1 MTRDEFLPLRDFI
14 YEKTGIFFA
23 ENKMYL
29 LESRLSNRLEELGF
43 SSFEDYYFFLKYNN
57 IDSKKELTNLLNV
70 VTTNETSYFR
80 NPHQLDAFKVIIQK
94 NYINNNSISMSSPLR
109 IWSAACSTGEEPYTL
124 AIILLE
130 MMEISRKN
138 IPFVI
143 YATDI
148 SSKVLES
155 AKRGVYGSYS
165 TRNMDNAIIN
175 KYFTRNGEN
184 CLLKEHVKKFV
195 KIDFMNLTDAVAYK
209 KYKNM
214 DIIFCRNVLIYFD
227 EKAKKKVI
235 DLMYESLKPGGFL
248 TVGHAESLHNISRAF
263 KPVMF
268 PGAIAYQR
276 GG

>member
-1 MTRDEFLPLRDFI
+1 MTREEFLPLRDFI

-23 ENKMYL
+23 ENKTYL
-29 LESRLSNRLEELGF
+29 LESRLSNRLDELGF
-43 SSFEDYYFFLKYNN
+43 SSFEDYYYFLKYNN
-57 IDSKKELTNLLNV
+57 LDSKKELNNLLNV

-80 NPHQLDAFKVIIQK
+80 NPPQLDAFKAIIQK
-94 NYINNNSISMSSPLR
+94 NYLSNNNLSASSPIK

-130 MMEISRKN
+130 LMEASRKN
-138 IPFVI
+138 FSFVI

-155 AKRGVYGSYS
+155 AKRGVYGPYS
-165 TRNMDNAIIN
+165 IRNMDNAIIN
-175 KYFTRNGEN
+175 KYFRKNGEN
-184 CLLKEHVKKFV
+184 WTIKDKVKQYV
-195 KIDFMNLTDAVAYK
+195 KIDFMNLTDREAYK
-209 KYKNM
+209 KYRYM

-276 GG
+276 G